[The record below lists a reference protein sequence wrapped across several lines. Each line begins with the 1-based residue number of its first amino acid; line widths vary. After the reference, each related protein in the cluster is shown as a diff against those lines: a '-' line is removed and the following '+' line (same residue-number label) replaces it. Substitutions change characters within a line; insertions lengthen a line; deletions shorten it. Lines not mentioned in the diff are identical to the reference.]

1 MFESVMWKYIDEET
15 DVLNKVVNNEEIKT
29 IANKYK
35 DIKNIYF
42 VSHGSS
48 YNAQYTV
55 APFFSKYAKI
65 NCTTLTAGNFADEEN
80 IAKNIDPT
88 NTLLVS
94 ISQTGNSRG
103 TLLTCEIARK
113 NNIKT
118 LGLSASRQA
127 KLSEYVDDLIC
138 LNCGE
143 EKSNAKTKGYSCS
156 VLSLIMFALEL
167 GKTKCNITEA
177 QYKEVLDDI
186 AREINS
192 LKDTK
197 EKSIQFCKDNDF
209 GKGLNNL
216 YVFGCNMNYGSA
228 LECALKVTETACIP
242 TVVCDTIEFSH
253 GIHRSIN
260 KDCTLLI
267 IRSEYNSKFSLDA
280 FNYFKDKTKVLM
292 INTLEEI
299 DDKRIININ
308 NNSTVQSVLNIV
320 EFIQVIST
328 YAPEN
333 LGLDPNRI
341 SNNDFAALV
350 DTRI

>member
-1 MFESVMWKYIDEET
+1 MFESIMWKYIDEET
-15 DVLNKVVNNEEIKT
+15 ETLNSVINNSEIKNVA
-29 IANKYK
+29 IKYK

-55 APFFSKYAKI
+55 APFFSKYAGV
-65 NCTTLTAGNFADEEN
+65 NCTTITAGNFTDEES
-80 IAKNIDPT
+80 IAKNIDTT
-88 NTLLVS
+88 NSLLVS

-127 KLSEYVDDLIC
+127 KLAEYVDDLIC

-167 GKTKCNITEA
+167 AKAKENISDA

-186 AREINS
+186 TREINS
-192 LKDTK
+192 LKQTK
-197 EKSIQFCKDNDF
+197 EKSLQFCKDNDF
-209 GKGLNNL
+209 GKELNNL

-260 KDCTLLI
+260 PDCTLLI
-267 IRSEYNSKFSLDA
+267 IRSGYNSKFSLDA
-280 FNYFKDKTKVLM
+280 FNYFKDKTKVFM
-292 INTLEEI
+292 INTLDKI
-299 DDKRIININ
+299 DDKRVINID
-308 NNSTVQSVLNIV
+308 NNSSIQSVLNIV
-320 EFIQVIST
+320 EFIQIIST

-341 SNNDFAALV
+341 THNEFAAIV